1 MLMNIITETDRYLF
15 GNGLHYE
22 IYEKMGAHVMEID
35 GVKGTY
41 FAVWAPNAKAVS
53 VVGNFNDWNGYENI
67 MHPLATSGIWEAFVP
82 GADVGEIYKYA
93 ITGRDGQ
100 THYKADPYG
109 NGSEFRPGNASKITD
124 IQGFKWSDK
133 AWLEKQTEEVK
144 DIVDRPISIYE
155 VHIGSWKKDYSYSS
169 DGFRNYR
176 EIAKDLAE
184 YVKDMGY
191 THVELMGISE
201 HPLDASW
208 GYQVTGYYCPTSRY
222 GDAKDFMYFI
232 DYMHKNGI
240 GVILD
245 WVPAHFPKDEHGL
258 AMFDGTPLYEY
269 ADPRKGE
276 QKDWGTKIFD
286 YGKSEVVNFLV
297 ANALFW
303 VEKFHVDALR
313 VDAVASMLYL
323 DYGRKAGEWV
333 PNKYGGNGNLEAM
346 EFFRHVNSILHTR
359 APRAYLIAEES
370 TSWPNITKSPEEGGL
385 GFKFKWNMG
394 WMHDFL
400 DYMQLDPYFRR
411 DNHNKMTFNMTYAFS
426 ENFILVLSHDEV
438 VHLKKSLFYKMPGTI
453 EEKAENL
460 KSAYAFMI
468 GQPGKK
474 LLFMGQ
480 DFGQREEWSEER
492 GLDWYLLDEPVHA
505 GIQKYFKK
513 LLHLYKENP
522 VMYAYESKEYDCFRW
537 INPNDRD
544 KSVFSFI
551 RKAPGTYNDSLVFIC
566 NFTPVEREEYVLG
579 APVPGEYK
587 RVLSSVDIDGVE
599 NVSYTAEPADPQC
612 DYFDYCMKVRLRPFE
627 TIILATPK
635 TIRKPVR
642 GKRSVSKRHA
652 KTKK

>member
-1 MLMNIITETDRYLF
+1 
-15 GNGLHYE
+15 
-22 IYEKMGAHVMEID
+22 
-35 GVKGTY
+35 
-41 FAVWAPNAKAVS
+41 
-53 VVGNFNDWNGYENI
+53 
-67 MHPLATSGIWEAFVP
+67 
-82 GADVGEIYKYA
+82 
-93 ITGRDGQ
+93 
-100 THYKADPYG
+100 
-109 NGSEFRPGNASKITD
+109 
-124 IQGFKWSDK
+124 
-133 AWLEKQTEEVK
+133 
-144 DIVDRPISIYE
+144 
-155 VHIGSWKKDYSYSS
+155 
-169 DGFRNYR
+169 
-176 EIAKDLAE
+176 
-184 YVKDMGY
+184 
-191 THVELMGISE
+191 
-201 HPLDASW
+201 
-208 GYQVTGYYCPTSRY
+208 
-222 GDAKDFMYFI
+222 
-232 DYMHKNGI
+232 
-240 GVILD
+240 
-245 WVPAHFPKDEHGL
+245 
-258 AMFDGTPLYEY
+258 
-269 ADPRKGE
+269 
-276 QKDWGTKIFD
+276 
-286 YGKSEVVNFLV
+286 
-297 ANALFW
+297 
-303 VEKFHVDALR
+303 
-313 VDAVASMLYL
+313 MLYL

-370 TSWPNITKSPEEGGL
+370 TSWPNITKSPEDGGL

-411 DNHNKMTFNMTYAFS
+411 DNDNKMTFNMTYAFS

-642 GKRSVSKRHA
+642 GKRNVSKRHA

>member
-41 FAVWAPNAKAVS
+41 FSVWAPNAKAVS
-53 VVGNFNDWNGYENI
+53 VVGDFNDWNGYINI
-67 MHPLATSGIWEAFVP
+67 MSPLATSGIWEAFVP
-82 GADVGEIYKYA
+82 GVDVGQIYKYA

-109 NGSEFRPGNASKITD
+109 NGSEFRPGNASKVTD
-124 IQGFKWSDK
+124 IQNYEWQDEKWIRQ
-133 AWLEKQTEEVK
+133 QTEEVK
-144 DIVDRPISIYE
+144 DIIDRPIAIYE
-155 VHIGSWKKDYSYSS
+155 VHLGSWKKDYSYSA
-169 DGFRNYR
+169 DGFYNYR
-176 EIAKDLAE
+176 QIAHELVE

-222 GDAKDFMYFI
+222 GDAKDFMYFV
-232 DYMHKNGI
+232 DYMHQNGI

-258 AMFDGTPLYEY
+258 AMFDGSPLYEY

-323 DYGRKAGEWV
+323 DYGRNAGEWI

-346 EFFRHVNSILHTR
+346 EFFRHVNSILERR

-370 TSWPNITKSPEEGGL
+370 TAWPNITKTPEEGGL

-411 DNHNKMTFNMTYAFS
+411 DNHNRMTFNMTYAFS

-438 VHLKKSLFYKMPGTI
+438 VHLKKSMFYKMPGTI

-492 GLDWYLLDEPVHA
+492 GLDWYLLDEPIHA

-522 VMYAYESKEYDCFRW
+522 VMYAYESQEYECFRW

-566 NFTPVEREEYVLG
+566 NFTPVEREEYILG

-587 RVLSSVDIDGVE
+587 RILSSIDIDGAE
-599 NVSYTAEPADPQC
+599 SVSYKAVAADPQC

-635 TIRKPVR
+635 VIKRPVR
-642 GKRSVSKRHA
+642 GRNKRAR
-652 KTKK
+652 KKHEKKS

>member
-22 IYEKMGAHVMEID
+22 IYEKMGAHVMQID

-53 VVGNFNDWNGYENI
+53 VVGDFNDWNGYENI

-82 GADVGEIYKYA
+82 GAGIGDIYKYA

-144 DIVDRPISIYE
+144 DVVDRPISIYE
-155 VHIGSWKKDYSYSS
+155 VHLGSWKKDYSYSS

-222 GDAKDFMYFI
+222 GDAKDFMYLV

-245 WVPAHFPKDEHGL
+245 WVPAHFPRDEHGL

>member
-1 MLMNIITETDRYLF
+1 MNVITESDCYLF
-15 GNGLHYE
+15 GNGNHYE

-41 FAVWAPNAKAVS
+41 FAVWAPHARAVS
-53 VVGNFNDWNGYENI
+53 VVGDFNNWNGYENI
-67 MHPLATSGIWEAFVP
+67 MSSLGSSGIWETFVP
-82 GADVGEIYKYA
+82 GVGVGEIYKYA
-93 ITGRDGQ
+93 ITGQNGE

-109 NGSEFRPGNASKITD
+109 NGSELRPGNASKIADLNNFAWTD
-124 IQGFKWSDK
+124 SKWLK
-133 AWLEKQTEEVK
+133 EQTESCKNV
-144 DIVDRPISIYE
+144 VDTPISIYE
-155 VHIGSWKKDYSYSS
+155 VHLGSWKKDYSYSAE
-169 DGFRNYR
+169 GFYNYR
-176 EIAKDLAE
+176 DIAVELAK

-191 THVELMGISE
+191 THVELMGIAE
-201 HPLDASW
+201 HPFDGSW
-208 GYQVTGYYCPTSRY
+208 GYQVTGYYAPTSRY
-222 GDAKDFMYFI
+222 GDAKDFMYFV

-258 AMFDGTPLYEY
+258 AMFDGSPLYEY

-276 QKDWGTKIFD
+276 QRDWGTKIFD
-286 YGKSEVVNFLV
+286 YGKYEVVNFLV

-323 DYGRKAGEWV
+323 DYGRNAGEWI
-333 PNKYGGNGNLEAM
+333 PNRYGGNGNLEAM
-346 EFFRHVNSILHTR
+346 EFFKHVNSILNKR

-370 TSWPNITKSPEEGGL
+370 TSWPNITKTPEDGGL

-400 DYMQLDPYFRR
+400 DYVQLDPYFRSF
-411 DNHNKMTFNMTYAFS
+411 NHNKMTFNMTYAFS

-438 VHLKKSLFYKMPGTI
+438 VHLKKSLFNKMPGTI

-460 KSAYAFMI
+460 KTAYAFMI

-480 DFGQREEWSEER
+480 EFGQREEWSEDR
-492 GLDWYLLDEPVHA
+492 ALDWYLLDEPVHK
-505 GIQKYFKK
+505 GIQKFFKK

-537 INPNDRD
+537 INPDDNER
-544 KSVFSFI
+544 SVFSFI
-551 RKAPGTYNDSLVFIC
+551 RKAPGTYNDSLIFIC
-566 NFTPVEREEYVLG
+566 NFTPVEREGYMLG
-579 APVPGEYK
+579 APVKGKYE

-599 NVSYTAEPADPQC
+599 KVSYESVPAEPQC
-612 DYFDYCMKVRLRPFE
+612 NYFDYYMTVKLRPFE
-627 TIILATPK
+627 TIILRTPK
-635 TIRKPVR
+635 TIKKPVR
-642 GKRSVSKRHA
+642 GRKRKR
-652 KTKK
+652 K

>member
-53 VVGNFNDWNGYENI
+53 VVGDFNDWNGYENI

-155 VHIGSWKKDYSYSS
+155 VHLGSWKKDYSYSP

-201 HPLDASW
+201 HPLDESW

-245 WVPAHFPKDEHGL
+245 WVPAQFPKDEHGL

-346 EFFRHVNSILHTR
+346 EFFRHVNSILHKR

-370 TSWPNITKSPEEGGL
+370 TSWPNVTKSPEEGGL

-400 DYMQLDPYFRR
+400 DYMRLDPYFRR

-579 APVPGEYK
+579 APVPGKYK

-599 NVSYTAEPADPQC
+599 NVSYTAEPADPQG

-652 KTKK
+652 KTKN